1 MMCIMAML
9 FGIVL
14 MVLGIVG
21 EYLGKIILILN
32 KTPQY
37 VVRETAGV
45 ESGLERAVRVY
56 SGTGCRGAASGSAP
70 ADDHDADAN
79 Q

>member
-1 MMCIMAML
+1 MCVMAL
-9 FGIVL
+9 FFGIVL

-37 VVRETAGV
+37 IIRETVGFDDKKGV
-45 ESGLERAVRVY
+45 
-56 SGTGCRGAASGSAP
+56 
-70 ADDHDADAN
+70 D
-79 Q
+79 